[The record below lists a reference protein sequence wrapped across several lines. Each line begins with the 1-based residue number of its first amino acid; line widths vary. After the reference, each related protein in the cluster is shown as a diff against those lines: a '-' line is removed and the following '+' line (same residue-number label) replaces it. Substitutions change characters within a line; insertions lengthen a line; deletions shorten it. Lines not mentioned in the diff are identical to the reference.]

1 MIIMRS
7 SNSRPPRGLRTSST
21 TVTTRPRPLLCRNQ
35 ISRRFSRHS
44 DSHRS
49 LPPNGPIHWHLTLA
63 GNQSPVK
70 HNRTAELQQNKTDN
84 RTAGIQQNNTA
95 GLPQNK
101 TPPPATSGRSVD
113 DLFVIAYQVY
123 ALVLGLLIAY
133 LISTAI

>member
-21 TVTTRPRPLLCRNQ
+21 SPTRPRPLLCRNQ

-44 DSHRS
+44 DPHRS

-84 RTAGIQQNNTA
+84 RTAGLQQNNTA
-95 GLPQNK
+95 GLQQNK
-101 TPPPATSGRSVD
+101 TAPPATSGRSVD

>member
-7 SNSRPPRGLRTSST
+7 GNSRPPRGPRTSS
-21 TVTTRPRPLLCRNQ
+21 TTRPRPLLCRNQ
-35 ISRRFSRHS
+35 ISRRFSGHS

-84 RTAGIQQNNTA
+84 RTAGLQHNNTA
-95 GLPQNK
+95 GLQQNK
-101 TPPPATSGRSVD
+101 TAPPATSGRSVD

-133 LISTAI
+133 LISTAT

>member
-21 TVTTRPRPLLCRNQ
+21 TRPRPLLCRNQ
-35 ISRRFSRHS
+35 ISRRFSGHS

-84 RTAGIQQNNTA
+84 RTAGLQ
-95 GLPQNK
+95 QNK
-101 TPPPATSGRSVD
+101 TAPPATSGRSVD
-113 DLFVIAYQVY
+113 DLFVIAYQIY

-133 LISTAI
+133 LISTAA

>member
-1 MIIMRS
+1 M
-7 SNSRPPRGLRTSST
+7 
-21 TVTTRPRPLLCRNQ
+21 
-35 ISRRFSRHS
+35 RRFSRHS

-133 LISTAI
+133 CLIFNAA

>member
-1 MIIMRS
+1 M
-7 SNSRPPRGLRTSST
+7 
-21 TVTTRPRPLLCRNQ
+21 
-35 ISRRFSRHS
+35 RRFSRHS

-84 RTAGIQQNNTA
+84 RTAGIQQNKTA
-95 GLPQNK
+95 
-101 TPPPATSGRSVD
+101 PPATSGRSVEN
-113 DLFVIAYQVY
+113 LFVIAYQVY

>member
-21 TVTTRPRPLLCRNQ
+21 TRPRPLLCRNQ
-35 ISRRFSRHS
+35 ILRCFSRHS

-84 RTAGIQQNNTA
+84 RTAGIQQNKTA
-95 GLPQNK
+95 
-101 TPPPATSGRSVD
+101 PPATSGRSVEN
-113 DLFVIAYQVY
+113 LFVIAYQVY

>member
-7 SNSRPPRGLRTSST
+7 GNSRPPRGPRTSS
-21 TVTTRPRPLLCRNQ
+21 TTRPRPLLCRNQ
-35 ISRRFSRHS
+35 ISRRFSGHS

-49 LPPNGPIHWHLTLA
+49 LPPNGPIHWHLTLD
-63 GNQSPVK
+63 QSPFK
-70 HNRTAELQQNKTDN
+70 HNRTAGLQQNKTEN
-84 RTAGIQQNNTA
+84 GTA
-95 GLPQNK
+95 GLQQNK
-101 TPPPATSGRSVD
+101 TAPPATSGRSVD

>member
-1 MIIMRS
+1 MW
-7 SNSRPPRGLRTSST
+7 
-21 TVTTRPRPLLCRNQ
+21 
-35 ISRRFSRHS
+35 RFSRHS

-70 HNRTAELQQNKTDN
+70 HNRTAELQQNKTENRTAELQQNKTDN

-95 GLPQNK
+95 GLQQNK
-101 TPPPATSGRSVD
+101 TAPPATSGRSVD

-133 LISTAI
+133 LISTAV

>member
-7 SNSRPPRGLRTSST
+7 GNSRPPRGPRTSS
-21 TVTTRPRPLLCRNQ
+21 TTRPRPLLCRNQ
-35 ISRRFSRHS
+35 ISRRFSGHS

-84 RTAGIQQNNTA
+84 RTAGLQHNNTA
-95 GLPQNK
+95 GLQQNK
-101 TPPPATSGRSVD
+101 TVPPATSGRSVD
-113 DLFVIAYQVY
+113 DLFVIAYQIY
-123 ALVLGLLIAY
+123 ALALGLLIAY
-133 LISTAI
+133 LVSTAV

>member
-1 MIIMRS
+1 MTAPGG
-7 SNSRPPRGLRTSST
+7 RPPRGPRTSS
-21 TVTTRPRPLLCRNQ
+21 TTRPRPLLCRHQ
-35 ISRRFSRHS
+35 ILRRFSRHS

-84 RTAGIQQNNTA
+84 RTAGLQ
-95 GLPQNK
+95 QNK
-101 TPPPATSGRSVD
+101 TAPPATSGRSVD
-113 DLFVIAYQVY
+113 DLFVIAYQIY

-133 LISTAI
+133 LIFTAA